1 MKRMIPTLLC
11 TIIAL
16 VAAGLTACSS
26 ENISDETESITEIT
40 TETTAVDSLELWS
53 RRDTN
58 RIYGVMYRS
67 ASPKQ
72 MPAVILSHSSSLTHA
87 AMADYARKIAEHGF
101 AAYCFDFCGG
111 SPSSQSDGS
120 SDQMTVFTEVEDLR
134 AVVETVK
141 AEAYVDSTRVFLM
154 GSSQGG
160 LVSALLADETPE
172 AFSGMVLL
180 YPAFNIPDLVR
191 TFSSLANGQTGSW
204 GGLSGQLPMGQ
215 DYLSTLKDFDVWS
228 HIGRFAHP
236 VCILHG
242 TQDIIVPMSYSEKA
256 ADLYPD
262 AQLHPVEGANHGFNK
277 ANLGSLGS
285 LLGGQADYDGIV
297 LPIVLEFL
305 KTHSL

>member
-26 ENISDETESITEIT
+26 ENINDETESITETT
-40 TETTAVDSLELWS
+40 TEATAVDSLELWS

-58 RIYGVMYRS
+58 RIYGVMYRT
-67 ASPKQ
+67 ASPKR

-134 AVVETVK
+134 AVVKTVK

-191 TFSSLANGQTGSW
+191 TFSSLANGQAGSW

-215 DYLSTLKDFDVWS
+215 DYLNTLKDFDVWS

>member
-1 MKRMIPTLLC
+1 MTL
-11 TIIAL
+11 I
-16 VAAGLTACSS
+16 AAGLAACSS
-26 ENISDETESITEIT
+26 ENIGDEAEST
-40 TETTAVDSLELWS
+40 TETCAVDSLELWS
-53 RRDTN
+53 RRDTY
-58 RIYGVMYRS
+58 RIYGVMYR
-67 ASPKQ
+67 AVSPKR

-134 AVVETVK
+134 AVVKTVK

-172 AFSGMVLL
+172 AFAGMVLL
-180 YPAFNIPDLVR
+180 YPAFNIPYLVR
-191 TFSSLANGQTGSW
+191 TFSSLTGGQTGGW
-204 GGLSGQLPMGQ
+204 GGLSGLLPMGQ

-228 HIGRFAHP
+228 HIGRFAQP

-262 AQLHPVEGANHGFNK
+262 ARLYPVQGANHGFNE

-285 LLGGQADYDGIV
+285 LLGGQADYDGTV